1 MSNDTLFFYYLPFN
15 KSFCYISI
23 RLLPLKLPH
32 KANPMKQLL
41 LLSHLAIILH
51 SGLLA
56 QKPEPVF
63 RWYSV
68 DNGLAASEVYHVF
81 QDSKGYVW
89 FATSNGVS
97 RYDGYAFENLDLE
110 TGLVDNTVFEIY
122 EDYKHR
128 VWFIPLSG
136 KLAYYENGKVF
147 DYMYNKKIKDHLPS
161 SRGPVKMSFYV
172 DTLDNIYLGLKQF
185 GIISIT
191 PDGVYRRYAGIYNEG
206 EVVAQEISPGKIII
220 SNPLNA
226 ETYDIIFNGLNQ
238 KFRFTSDELYRS
250 KGVVFNVF
258 MIIAPDSS
266 VIISSRGMLF
276 RIKDQTITARKAY
289 DHQEILWISLDRKG
303 DLWVAPQKG
312 GVECYPGADFEAKPS
327 VLLLQ
332 QVQVTSVLHDNEGSY
347 WFSTLNDGVFYYPNI
362 KVTTHTKGNGLADN
376 RVNAV
381 LATNEGVFVGY
392 EMGFVDKIQGDQVT
406 HYSIKDLSPS
416 LTSVRSLNTD
426 PDRGAVW
433 ACSATTLNLI
443 SNNRV
448 KYVFSNGNPR
458 KIVKSRYGGYWLA
471 TVKGLKKIIDDR
483 IVYDSYERNEYSG
496 LIFALLEDSKGAVW
510 FCGMNGLWKY
520 HKGVYQHLGSEN
532 PLLSHIGNSM
542 FINPEDSSIW
552 IGTNGAGIVIYK
564 QGNVSQI
571 TTRDGLVSNS
581 IHQLFY
587 SPEGV
592 WVATRQGLSRVISQ
606 PNGHLVN
613 SYTIADGLPTNE
625 VTSVYVHGQKVYAG
639 TGNGLAVFNIN
650 DNILNSF
657 RPAPEIKSFIVNNQR
672 VNTESAPIA
681 LEHYQNILNFNYIG
695 LLYRNE
701 RNVKYRYRVLGLDSA
716 WIQTYATNCLFTGL
730 KPGHY
735 TFELQAQNSSGL
747 WSENPTRL
755 HFTIEAPFWQKA
767 WFLTAL
773 SLISAFAIY
782 MVFKVRVAA
791 LNRKNELLNNINLY
805 KQQSLRQ
812 QMNPHFIFN
821 TLNSIQLY
829 ILEKDPI
836 SAHKYLTK
844 FSRLMRVTLDNS
856 LYPTIPLRDEIEGLE
871 LYLELEALRLEGKF
885 SFQIDLGDDDRILD
899 VKIPTLLI
907 QPFVENAIWHGI
919 MLKESQ
925 SGYVKIKVSND
936 QSLIICSIEDN
947 GIGREAANRIRQ
959 TTNKTHK
966 SRGSQIT
973 QQRIDLLNSLYKEK
987 FNIQYIDLFDS
998 QSNPCG
1004 TIVRISIPKELEKR
1018 QLKE

>member
-1 MSNDTLFFYYLPFN
+1 
-15 KSFCYISI
+15 
-23 RLLPLKLPH
+23 
-32 KANPMKQLL
+32 
-41 LLSHLAIILH
+41 
-51 SGLLA
+51 
-56 QKPEPVF
+56 
-63 RWYSV
+63 
-68 DNGLAASEVYHVF
+68 
-81 QDSKGYVW
+81 
-89 FATSNGVS
+89 
-97 RYDGYAFENLDLE
+97 
-110 TGLVDNTVFEIY
+110 
-122 EDYKHR
+122 
-128 VWFIPLSG
+128 
-136 KLAYYENGKVF
+136 
-147 DYMYNKKIKDHLPS
+147 
-161 SRGPVKMSFYV
+161 
-172 DTLDNIYLGLKQF
+172 
-185 GIISIT
+185 
-191 PDGVYRRYAGIYNEG
+191 
-206 EVVAQEISPGKIII
+206 
-220 SNPLNA
+220 
-226 ETYDIIFNGLNQ
+226 
-238 KFRFTSDELYRS
+238 
-250 KGVVFNVF
+250 
-258 MIIAPDSS
+258 
-266 VIISSRGMLF
+266 
-276 RIKDQTITARKAY
+276 
-289 DHQEILWISLDRKG
+289 
-303 DLWVAPQKG
+303 
-312 GVECYPGADFEAKPS
+312 
-327 VLLLQ
+327 
-332 QVQVTSVLHDNEGSY
+332 
-347 WFSTLNDGVFYYPNI
+347 VFYYPNI
-362 KVTTHTKGNGLADN
+362 KVTTHTKANGLADN

-392 EMGFVDKIQGDQVT
+392 EMGFVDKIQGDQVI

-426 PDRGAVW
+426 PERGAVW

-443 SNNRV
+443 SDNRV

-471 TVKGLKKIIDDR
+471 TVKGLKRIIDDK

-496 LIFALLEDSKGAVW
+496 LIFALREDSKGTVW

-520 HKGVYQHLGSEN
+520 QNGVYQHLGSEN
-532 PLLSHIGNSM
+532 PLLSHVGNSM
-542 FINPEDSSIW
+542 FINPIDSSIW
-552 IGTNGAGIVIYK
+552 IGTNGAGIVIYR

-587 SPEGV
+587 SPEGT

-606 PNGHLVN
+606 PEGYMVK

-625 VTSVYVHGQKVYAG
+625 VTSIYVHGQKVYAG

-650 DNILNSF
+650 DDILNSF
-657 RPAPEIKSFIVNNQR
+657 RPAPVIKNFIVNNQR
-672 VNTESAPIA
+672 VNTEIAPIV
-681 LEHYQNILNFNYIG
+681 LEHYQNVLNFNYIG
-695 LLYRNE
+695 LIYRNE

-767 WFLTAL
+767 WFITAL
-773 SLISAFAIY
+773 SLISALAIY
-782 MVFKVRVAA
+782 IVFKARVAA
-791 LNRKNELLNNINLY
+791 LNRRNELLNNINLY

-856 LYPTIPLRDEIEGLE
+856 LYPTIPLRDEIEGLQ

-885 SFQIDLGDDDRILD
+885 SFHIDLGDDDRILD

-919 MLKESQ
+919 MLKEDQ
-925 SGYVKIKVSND
+925 SGYVKIKVSKD
-936 QSLIICSIEDN
+936 ESLIICSIEDN

-998 QSNPCG
+998 QSKPCG
-1004 TIVRISIPKELEKR
+1004 TIVRISIPKELENKKL
-1018 QLKE
+1018 QE